1 MEAVNPNILIELTS
15 LSKDAQERVLTYI
28 KNLKKKE
35 AKAEIEPK
43 SKPGFG
49 GMRDVITYISD
60 DLHEISVT
68 EDFEEYL

>member
-15 LSKDAQERVLTYI
+15 LSKETQEKVLAYI
-28 KNLKKKE
+28 KKLK
-35 AKAEIEPK
+35 AKNNEKTSEPK

-49 GMRDVITYISD
+49 GMKGVTTYVAE
-60 DLHEISVT
+60 DLHLLSVA